1 MNSLKN
7 KVALIT
13 GGARGLGRAI
23 AERFAALGADI
34 VINYSKDKASA
45 EDTVNW
51 IKAMGVKV
59 VAIQADVRQ
68 PSEIE
73 RLFREAIEVFEKID
87 IVVANAGVEL
97 VDVPV
102 EDFTEEQFDQL
113 FNINTKG
120 AFFTLQQAARHVAD
134 GGRIINISSSTTV
147 YPFEGVAVYGGSKT
161 AAKYLVEVL
170 AREIAG
176 RGVTVNSIIPYAVN
190 NAGIFTNP
198 NEPSIKWLI
207 EANPMKRLAEVS
219 DVANVAEFFASDLS
233 SFVNG
238 QHLLVNGGAS
248 H

>member
-1 MNSLKN
+1 MNSLKH

-23 AERFAALGADI
+23 AERYAALGADV

-45 EDTVNW
+45 EDVVSC
-51 IKAMGVKV
+51 IQAMGARV
-59 VAIQADVRQ
+59 VAIQADISR

-73 RLFREAIEVFEKID
+73 RLFRETIEVFEKID

-102 EDFTEEQFDQL
+102 EEFTEAQYDQL
-113 FNINTKG
+113 FNVNTKG
-120 AFFTLQQAARHVAD
+120 TFFTLQKAAKHVSD

-161 AAKYLVEVL
+161 APKYLVEVL
-170 AREIAG
+170 AKEIGG

-207 EANPMKRLAEVS
+207 EANPMKRLAEAS